1 MPYSGTINSNMRDN
15 KSHKTIAVPL
25 VTITPD
31 ALFYLMD
38 EEMVLIL
45 LPAGEGKINVTAS
58 KRPPEETDM
67 YALSEQD
74 GIHVFFHKD
83 VSLPTDLQV
92 RVDVKKR
99 LFFTSLRATVEKTP
113 TGAGFMGTRSCK

>member
-1 MPYSGTINSNMRDN
+1 MKNDN
-15 KSHKTIAVPL
+15 KSQKSIPIPL

-45 LPAGEGKINVTAS
+45 LPEGEGKINVMAS
-58 KRPPEETDM
+58 KQIPNDSDS

-74 GIHVFFHKD
+74 GIRIFFHKQ
-83 VSLPTDLQV
+83 VKLPAGLQV
-92 RVDVKKR
+92 RIDVKKR
-99 LFFTSLRATVEKTP
+99 LFFTSIRAIVEKTP
-113 TGAGFMGTRSCK
+113 TGAGFMGTRGCN